1 VPETPSKR
9 HVYFNGFNRQFG
21 ENVAGKFKKVDYEG
35 YRFRV
40 ENKVKID
47 SYLEKLEMIWEDTN

>member
-1 VPETPSKR
+1 MYILMVSIDSL
-9 HVYFNGFNRQFG
+9 G
-21 ENVAGKFKKVDYEG
+21 NVAGKFKGQVDYEG

-40 ENKVKID
+40 ENRVKID